1 MTLAEMVKI
10 IKKEG
15 NVNLAVE
22 YGGVRG
28 ELTVD
33 ALAGLKDKQ
42 VHEILMTDVLG
53 NTGTTI
59 ILKMR
64 DEALIPNPYLV
75 GCACKS

>member
-1 MTLAEMVKI
+1 MTLAEMVKM

-15 NVNLAVE
+15 DVNLTVE

-28 ELTVD
+28 ELTVA

-42 VHEILMTDVLG
+42 VHEILVTDVLG

-75 GCACKS
+75 GCACKN

>member
-1 MTLAEMVKI
+1 MTLAEMVKR

-15 NVNLAVE
+15 DVNLAVE

-33 ALAGLKDKQ
+33 ALAGLKDKT
-42 VHEILMTDVLG
+42 VHEILVTEVLG
-53 NTGTTI
+53 KPGTAV

>member
-42 VHEILMTDVLG
+42 VYEMLMTDVLG

-64 DEALIPNPYLV
+64 DEALIPNPYLL
-75 GCACKS
+75 GCACKN